1 MIHTCYTKNASG
13 DRAIPIGLRLEKGI
27 EERIV
32 QATKM
37 LHTTKTEVIKRAV
50 QIYLSELSLEA
61 PPVYSIYQSLE
72 KMISGSGHGT
82 LSIDHRKEVLKRI
95 KGQK

>member
-1 MIHTCYTKNASG
+1 M
-13 DRAIPIGLRLEKGI
+13 PISLRLEKGI

-50 QIYLSELSLEA
+50 QKYLSELSMEA

-72 KMISGSGHGT
+72 KRIPGSGHGT

-95 KGQK
+95 KGKK

>member
-1 MIHTCYTKNASG
+1 M
-13 DRAIPIGLRLEKGI
+13 PISLRLEKGI

-37 LHTTKTEVIKRAV
+37 LYTTKTEVIKRAV
-50 QIYLSELSLEA
+50 QKYLSELSLEA
-61 PPVYSIYQSLE
+61 PSVYSIYQSLE
-72 KMISGSGHGT
+72 KRIPGSGHGT

-95 KGQK
+95 KGKK